1 MLRPRLS
8 TMMTNPTIPWSSS
21 TRTTSFDLRSAR
33 RHRWRLWIAVGVDE
47 AIAVAWMLLAAP
59 AVVTR
64 VSPR

>member
-1 MLRPRLS
+1 
-8 TMMTNPTIPWSSS
+8 MTLTTTPTIRPSSP
-21 TRTTSFDLRSAR
+21 TRTSFDLRSAR
-33 RHRWRLWIAVGVDE
+33 RHRWRWIAVGVDG